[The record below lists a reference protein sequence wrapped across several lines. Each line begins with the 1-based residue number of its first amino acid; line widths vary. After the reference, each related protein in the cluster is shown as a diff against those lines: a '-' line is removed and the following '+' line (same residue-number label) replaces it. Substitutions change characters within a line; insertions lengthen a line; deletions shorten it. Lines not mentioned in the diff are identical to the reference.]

1 MGARHFDY
9 DGDDWKNAILECPK
23 CHWKGTIEE
32 AGPNY
37 YAEVMDC
44 SCPRC
49 NVLEAPMLAI
59 VNYSLGPG
67 IDQRPRILKK
77 QQSDHEVLNREAG
90 NSTMHNLKL
99 HDGEFRYRSA
109 EEGEPVEI
117 RVYYDPASRKKV
129 YGEVDPRGIWIGV
142 HPIELHD
149 GVISVR
155 FCEGPVISGL
165 KFFVAPGS
173 DDDLMP
179 FVAVAER
186 LDPLVPEVARI
197 WRSDNERA
205 IQMIVAAI
213 DEIRKND

>member
-1 MGARHFDY
+1 
-9 DGDDWKNAILECPK
+9 
-23 CHWKGTIEE
+23 
-32 AGPNY
+32 
-37 YAEVMDC
+37 
-44 SCPRC
+44 
-49 NVLEAPMLAI
+49 
-59 VNYSLGPG
+59 
-67 IDQRPRILKK
+67 
-77 QQSDHEVLNREAG
+77 
-90 NSTMHNLKL
+90 MHNLKL
-99 HDGEFRYRSA
+99 HDGEFRYRSG
-109 EEGEPVEI
+109 EEDKPVEI

-155 FCEGPVISGL
+155 FCEGPAISGL
-165 KFFVAPGS
+165 KFFVAAGS

-213 DEIRKND
+213 DEIRQRGDGMVKKRL